1 MRANL
6 VVLAILIVIFV
17 AAGFM
22 SAYNTMQVLD
32 DRYLAEKSF
41 KALATEANIVMNG
54 QVGLKHIVPVQLPAK
69 SKIILSNEIENS
81 APRGRIDM
89 ELSSGNKLTE
99 TIRLPINFVAK
110 DRKDTG
116 RMTLALDKQLIIDTS
131 VSPQIEVFFPEGE
144 YKFIL
149 VHRSADY
156 TSWSDDGTDYLEIS
170 QD

>member
-1 MRANL
+1 MKNGL
-6 VVLAILIVIFV
+6 VVLAVLIVVFA
-17 AAGFM
+17 AAGFT
-22 SAYNTMQVLD
+22 AVYNTMQVLD
-32 DRYLAEKSF
+32 DKYLAEKSF
-41 KALATEANIVMNG
+41 KAFATEANIVMNG

-69 SKIILSNEIENS
+69 SKIILSNEIENG

-89 ELSSGNKLTE
+89 ELSNGNKLTE
-99 TIRLPINFVAK
+99 TIPLPINFVAQ

-116 RMTLALDKQLIIDTS
+116 RMTLTLDKQLNIDTS

-156 TSWSDDGTDYLEIS
+156 TSWSNNGIDYLEIS